1 MGTVAGIILQRKM
14 RNQQH
19 DQRPQ
24 TDSECNTTGTGNRQR
39 LQRDAEFP
47 LHEYDEINSAGNRD
61 GDWTA
66 TIDQERLKLE
76 SDGGYELPI
85 HEYVDINAVGDN
97 HTYDK
102 VSPSKEAPY
111 EDVQTYTN
119 T

>member
-1 MGTVAGIILQRKM
+1 M

-47 LHEYDEINSAGNRD
+47 LHEYDEINSAGNHD
-61 GDWTA
+61 GDPTA
-66 TIDQERLKLE
+66 TIDQQRLKLE

-111 EDVQTYTN
+111 EDVHTYTN